1 MHRPAPLQTKNY
13 LAQNANSAE
22 VEKPWL
28 GPIRIPFRVE
38 VGSGP
43 SNYLRVACRK
53 DETDA
58 EKAA

>member
-13 LAQNANSAE
+13 LAPNVNSAE
-22 VEKPWL
+22 FEKPWL
-28 GPIRIPFRVE
+28 GPIRILFRVE

-43 SNYLRVACRK
+43 SNYLPVACRK
-53 DETDA
+53 DEIDV